1 MVMFHK
7 IMVSYDDSSE
17 ADRALDAAIK
27 LTKALQAELRIVTV
41 LEPLPTDFS
50 WDVSPLPANR
60 WIERTR
66 TKHTLRQTAA
76 RQTAKAAGIRLDTE
90 LVDDGDEVDR
100 IIESAKRNRAD
111 LLVVGL
117 RQDTLLIDQPAKEI
131 AARSPCALLC
141 VR

>member
-1 MVMFHK
+1 MFHK
-7 IMVSYDDSSE
+7 IVVVYDDSPE
-17 ADRALDAAIK
+17 ADRALDAAIV
-27 LTKALQAELRIVTV
+27 LTRALQAELRIVTV
-41 LEPLPTDFS
+41 LEPLPNYFS

-90 LVDDGDEVDR
+90 LVDDGAEVDT
-100 IIESAKRNRAD
+100 IIESAKNNHAD

-117 RQDTLLIDQPAKEI
+117 RPVT
-131 AARSPCALLC
+131 
-141 VR
+141 

>member
-1 MVMFHK
+1 MFHK

-41 LEPLPTDFS
+41 LEPLPNYFS
-50 WDVSPLPANR
+50 WDVSPLPAKQ

-66 TKHTLRQTAA
+66 TKHTLHQTAA
-76 RQTAKAAGIRLDTE
+76 RQKANAAGVSLDTE
-90 LVDDGDEVDR
+90 LVDGDEVDR
-100 IIESAKRNRAD
+100 IIESAKKNHAD

-117 RQDTLLIDQPAKEI
+117 RQDTLLIEQPAKKI
-131 AARSPCALLC
+131 AARSPCALLG